1 MHWDPMIS
9 SIKNKSIIVT
19 YNVLSTITLL
29 LTLPFR
35 KSQLLFTEYCDFL
48 SYEKPWCFQFQ
59 GFDSVPIQM
68 IKKNISLDLRKGSK
82 YQLDEDFEAVIQWGI
97 DSGVE
102 TASLNIADVWQ
113 VWVLVTLVLVT
124 VTAWVCWHW
133 AIRRCAH
140 SHETHIF

>member
-68 IKKNISLDLRKGSK
+68 IEEKYFSWLEERVQISVRWGFWSSYTMRYWLRCRDCFIKHSRCM
-82 YQLDEDFEAVIQWGI
+82 
-97 DSGVE
+97 
-102 TASLNIADVWQ
+102 ASLGSCYPCAGDCHCLS
-113 VWVLVTLVLVT
+113 VLALSYKTLCT
-124 VTAWVCWHW
+124 
-133 AIRRCAH
+133 
-140 SHETHIF
+140 